1 MNKENLIAQRKNKA
15 IYKQDDKVIKL
26 FDDTYKT
33 SDVLNEALNQAR
45 VYEAGLSVPQ
55 LIEVKKVDG
64 KWAIVSEYVSG
75 KTLTELLKENPD
87 KIDEYLELFV
97 DVQMSIHNQQAPHL
111 NKLRDKMTLK
121 IAQTDLDATT
131 RYELMTRLEGMPK
144 HKKVCHGDFSFGNV
158 IITPEKKAV
167 VIDWAHVTQ
176 GSASADVAR
185 TYLMFML
192 NGKEEIAEKY
202 ISLFCSK
209 SDTARQYVQKWI
221 PIVAASQLVKG
232 NEKERDFLLKLTDVV
247 EYE

>member
-1 MNKENLIAQRKNKA
+1 MNKDNLIAQRKNKA
-15 IYKQDDKVIKL
+15 IYKQGDNVLKI
-26 FDDTYKT
+26 FDNTYKT
-33 SDVLNEALNQAR
+33 SDILNEALNQTR
-45 VYEAGLSVPQ
+45 VYEAGLSVPE
-55 LIEVKKVDG
+55 LIEVKKIDG
-64 KWAIVSEYVSG
+64 NWAIVSKFIQG
-75 KTLTELLKENPD
+75 KTLTQLISENPN
-87 KIDEYLELFV
+87 KEDEYLEIFV
-97 DVQMSIHNQQAPHL
+97 NTQMEIHNNTAPHL

-144 HKKVCHGDFSFGNV
+144 HKKICHGDFSFGNV
-158 IITPEKKAV
+158 IITPENKAV

-192 NGKEEIAEKY
+192 NGKNEIAEKY
-202 ISLFCSK
+202 MNLFCKK

-232 NEKERDFLLKLTDVV
+232 HEKEREFLLKLTDVV